1 MSRLTRGLLLGTMLG
16 VLALPHGA
24 AAATKPVRSRLD
36 HHLAKMEAALAT
48 SIKEPTTFRGMR
60 IDVQGFLGGGLR
72 SLSVYGRGFGVWN
85 RGRQFKLTKD
95 QIRSCLKVLEA
106 YHFTSMPA
114 RIGAGELKEGGTL
127 QEKRG
132 DNVTQM
138 IRSVTLTVAGMS
150 KTVEQD
156 NEAPES
162 KAFKKM
168 VAAIVTVCRPAAA
181 KGMTAKDLQDGL
193 EKIASGALAPELL
206 LVSINA
212 PELRS
217 LKSQD
222 GQGWKLT
229 IANARL
235 TAQRWT
241 LRNGPAAPVRRWL
254 SEEEIRS
261 LAHVLATSH
270 AASLPGN
277 LDLPG
282 YLQLSI
288 SVLNHG
294 RTLMARRYASR
305 SGPKPAELRDY
316 LHIRKTFFMVFE
328 AAVARQHH
336 LPSPSLGAKG
346 SPEP

>member
-1 MSRLTRGLLLGTMLG
+1 
-16 VLALPHGA
+16 
-24 AAATKPVRSRLD
+24 
-36 HHLAKMEAALAT
+36 MEAALAT

-85 RGRQFKLTKD
+85 RRRQFKLTRD
-95 QIRSCLKVLEA
+95 QIRSYLKVLEA

-114 RIGAGELKEGGTL
+114 RIGSGELEERGTFKEK
-127 QEKRG
+127 ERE
-132 DNVTQM
+132 NVTQM

-156 NEAPES
+156 NKAPES

-168 VAAIVTVCRPAAA
+168 VAAIVTVCHPAAA
-181 KGMTAKDLQDGL
+181 NGVTAKDLQDAL
-193 EKIASGALAPELL
+193 EKIASGALEPELL
-206 LVSINA
+206 WVSINA

-217 LKSQD
+217 IRGRK

-229 IANARL
+229 IAHARL

-241 LRNGPAAPVRRWL
+241 LRNGPAVPVQRWL

-261 LAHVLATSH
+261 LAHILTTAH

-277 LDLPG
+277 LNLPG

-305 SGPKPAELRDY
+305 SGPKPAELRDF
-316 LHIRKTFFMVFE
+316 LHIRKAFFMVFE
-328 AAVARQHH
+328 TAVARQHGS
-336 LPSPSLGAKG
+336 SPGLKATGA
-346 SPEP
+346 PRP